1 MIHAA
6 VKDVDN
12 KDSTEDDQTEVEFV
26 VTKDDTG
33 LPVCS
38 DLESFL
44 CTITL
49 LGSNVFLNKAD
60 LDMSM
65 WCIIFA

>member
-1 MIHAA
+1 MPSLFEGGLDLMIHPVVKYVDDKDA
-6 VKDVDN
+6 V
-12 KDSTEDDQTEVEFV
+12 EDHQTEVKFV

-44 CTITL
+44 CTIRL
-49 LGSNVFLNKAD
+49 LGSV
-60 LDMSM
+60 
-65 WCIIFA
+65 